1 MSCVG
6 GGGEGGEDLGDVEG
20 HFFGVFS
27 FFLSFRGL
35 LSSRVLSG
43 REQGGFLSGFRS
55 VMLRP
60 FFSLLLLLLLGLA
73 GCLFLACLPLQY
85 YRYRDRC
92 SPKTI
97 YSFFI
102 GYICQSCIQDQIFV
116 ASLLS
121 SLVGSLVYGSFRIRI
136 CLIYLS
142 DGSYCLLLLL
152 GSVVLEMAN
161 K

>member
-1 MSCVG
+1 M
-6 GGGEGGEDLGDVEG
+6 
-20 HFFGVFS
+20 
-27 FFLSFRGL
+27 
-35 LSSRVLSG
+35 
-43 REQGGFLSGFRS
+43 SGFRS

-60 FFSLLLLLLLGLA
+60 FFYFFFFFFFFLLGWLVV
-73 GCLFLACLPLQY
+73 FRSLACLLLQN

-92 SPKTI
+92 SPKRI
-97 YSFFI
+97 CSFFI
-102 GYICQSCIQDQIFV
+102 GYICQSCSQVSIFV

-142 DGSYCLLLLL
+142 EGSYCLLLLL
-152 GSVVLEMAN
+152 GSVVFEMAN